1 MPLAFAAFVARL
13 PADRL
18 PWLYGAVPLPGEA
31 VDFFRD
37 TPQAVLR
44 ALRAVACVAASD
56 ATGRQ
61 VVVRPGQAV
70 LGAPEALKA
79 PLPPRAEVPKR
90 LAEALGVPCW
100 GNEVALDC
108 LATWRVGGRVGSR
121 VGGGWWVALQG
132 PLLFT
137 RAFG

>member
-37 TPQAVLR
+37 TPQ
-44 ALRAVACVAASD
+44 